1 MGVAD
6 PVVVDSERGGCGG
19 SRSVSRLVR
28 FWVEPLMVELGSWLL
43 LLPVDRW
50 KRCEVRG
57 VTIGVSKL
65 GPSSLCWRDS

>member
-28 FWVEPLMVELGSWLL
+28 FWVEPFVVELGSWLL
-43 LLPVDRW
+43 LLRVDRG
-50 KRCEVRG
+50 KR
-57 VTIGVSKL
+57 
-65 GPSSLCWRDS
+65 

>member
-28 FWVEPLMVELGSWLL
+28 VWVEPLVVVVELGSWLL
-43 LLPVDRW
+43 LLRVDRG
-50 KRCEVRG
+50 KR
-57 VTIGVSKL
+57 
-65 GPSSLCWRDS
+65 